1 MSILSQKRQVTLP
14 KELCDRLF
22 VQPGDDL
29 TFLEYQ
35 GRITI
40 IKKIKGSSD
49 GALRHLKGSTRYS
62 DNESLRDTLAKKHE
76 GRHVIKKHAA

>member
-14 KELCDRLF
+14 KELCDKLL

-29 TFLEYQ
+29 SFLEHS

-40 IKKIKGSSD
+40 IKKVEGSSD
-49 GALRHLKGSTRYS
+49 GTLSYLGGNDKYT
-62 DNESLRDTLAKKHE
+62 DDESLQDAIATKH
-76 GRHVIKKHAA
+76 HARRTKVRSS